1 MKQAGLTPM
10 QILQSTT
17 ANAAKTFGGATGAKI
32 GAIAPGKY
40 ADLVVLNSNP
50 LDDIAHA
57 SDLQAVFKNGEIYPA
72 KSLEQNPE

>member
-1 MKQAGLTPM
+1 
-10 QILQSTT
+10 
-17 ANAAKTFGGATGAKI
+17 
-32 GAIAPGKY
+32 PGKY